1 MRNGVNHTDLLV
13 HAAGC
18 KGVYG
23 SIADGRTGRP
33 LGGAL
38 VSFGRLTATSA
49 FDSALDG
56 TYRFD
61 LGCAPQVASGT
72 IGMSVTLAGYQDR
85 SVPMGRGENLHD
97 YIRQDLD
104 LDPQ

>member
-1 MRNGVNHTDLLV
+1 MRIGVNHTDLLL

-23 SIADGRTGRP
+23 SIADSHAGPP
-33 LGGAL
+33 LRGAL
-38 VSFGRLTATSA
+38 ILFINLTATSA
-49 FDSALDG
+49 SDG

-61 LGCAPQVASGT
+61 LGCAPQGAFGS
-72 IGMSVTLAGYQDR
+72 IAMSVTMAGYQDR
-85 SVPMGRGENLHD
+85 SLPMGRGQNLHD

-104 LDPQ
+104 LNPR